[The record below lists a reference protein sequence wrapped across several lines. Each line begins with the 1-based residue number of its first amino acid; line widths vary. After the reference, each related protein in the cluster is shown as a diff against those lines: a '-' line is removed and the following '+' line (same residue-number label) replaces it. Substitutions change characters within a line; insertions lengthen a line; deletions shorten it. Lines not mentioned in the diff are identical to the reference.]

1 MKLLVLIVLFL
12 LALAALA
19 QAPAPPKPQPST
31 LPDNVALKIRT
42 AQHTIDATEGKI
54 KDLQI
59 QWADL
64 QTKMKDLQPQYQQL
78 QTEDTAEK
86 TSLNAAIDEAYK
98 SAGKDKASWDF
109 NPETLAFTAKPTPPA
124 PQPVKDK

>member
-1 MKLLVLIVLFL
+1 MKLLAL
-12 LALAALA
+12 LLLSVSALA

-31 LPDNVALKIRT
+31 LADNVALKIRT
-42 AQHTIDATEGKI
+42 VQHSLDTTEGKI

-64 QTKMKDLQPQYQQL
+64 QTKMKDLQPQYQTL
-78 QTEDTAEK
+78 QQEDTAEK

-98 SAGKDKASWDF
+98 SAGKDKKDWDF
-109 NPETLAFTAKPTPPA
+109 SLETLAFTAKPPA
-124 PQPVKDK
+124 SPEPKK